1 MKKYLVSLAVL
12 SSAAALL
19 SGCQKESAQPT
30 AATSASA
37 PAGLTQLPVSIN
49 AAMVALTS
57 QAADYLFAPGNG
69 DMPKNDRDWALVQNA
84 GYEIMLAGKVM
95 QVPGTGEFDAQWVAE
110 AEWIKLANELTD
122 IGSEAEKLAA
132 AKSTDRAQW
141 QAVGDKLV
149 QNCLACH
156 EMFKPDT
163 PSQGILHGAT
173 KRESLGES
181 IFPTTSY

>member
-1 MKKYLVSLAVL
+1 MKKLLLTAAVL

-19 SGCQKESAQPT
+19 ASCQNKTAEAPAPAPAQ
-30 AATSASA
+30 
-37 PAGLTQLPVSIN
+37 AGLTQLPVSIN

-69 DMPKNDRDWALVQNA
+69 DMPKNDRDWGLVHNA
-84 GYEIMLAGKVM
+84 AYEIMLAGKVLL
-95 QVPGTGEFDAQWVAE
+95 VPGTGQFDAQWTAVDD
-110 AEWIKLANELTD
+110 WKTLANELTD

-141 QAVGDKLV
+141 QALGDKLV

-156 EMFKPDT
+156 DKFKPDT

-181 IFPTTSY
+181 IFPTTSN

>member
-1 MKKYLVSLAVL
+1 MKKNLLTLAVM
-12 SSAAALL
+12 STAVALL
-19 SGCQKESAQPT
+19 AGCQSKT
-30 AATSASA
+30 ADTSGATSSH
-37 PAGLTQLPVSIN
+37 PGLTELPVSIN

-69 DMPKNDRDWALVQNA
+69 DMPKNDRDWGLVQNA

-95 QVPGTGEFDAQWVAE
+95 QVPGTGQFDAQWVVE
-110 AEWIKLANELTD
+110 DEWVKLANELTD
-122 IGSEAEKLAA
+122 IGSEAEKLAGE
-132 AKSTDRAQW
+132 KSTDREKWRAI
-141 QAVGDKLV
+141 GDKLV

-156 EMFKPDT
+156 ERFKPET

-181 IFPTTSY
+181 IFPTTSH